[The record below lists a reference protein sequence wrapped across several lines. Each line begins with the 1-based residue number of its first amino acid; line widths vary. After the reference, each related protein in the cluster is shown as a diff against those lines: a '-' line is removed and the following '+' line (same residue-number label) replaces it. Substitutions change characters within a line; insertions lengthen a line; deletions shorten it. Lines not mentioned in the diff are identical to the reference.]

1 MLRMF
6 TRIFWKRAALICGT
20 SYLLFSLVAGVAL
33 AELQLRLHR
42 RPLHYRDY
50 IAAQLESKYQG
61 TMQDAEI
68 TAADGVKLKGWYLR
82 PAHDNGKDVVMLHGI
97 TDNREGMAG
106 FAPMLLDRGY
116 RILLVD
122 ARAHGESGGSVA
134 TYGLLDADDIHRWV
148 GWLYQEQRSSC
159 VYGFGESMGAA
170 LVLESLSIEPRFCA
184 VVAESAFSTFRSV
197 AYDRVAYYVHL
208 GPWFG
213 KTVGRLPIEVGL
225 LYTKLRYGLDLSKA
239 NPAQALAG
247 SITPVLLIHGS
258 ADTNILPHH
267 SELMAAR
274 FPNHVSLWEVNGAL
288 HTGAAATEPEHFREK
303 LVQWF
308 AMHPALEDDGS
319 HPPKT

>member
-1 MLRMF
+1 MF
-6 TRIFWKRAALICGT
+6 RRIRWKRAALICGLF
-20 SYLLFSLVAGVAL
+20 YLVFSLVAGVAL
-33 AELQLRLHR
+33 AELQLHLHR

-50 IAAQLESKYQG
+50 IAAQLASRYQG
-61 TMQDAEI
+61 NMQDAEI
-68 TAADGVKLKGWYLR
+68 TAADGVKLKGWFLR
-82 PAHDNGKDVVMLHGI
+82 PAHDNGKDVVMVHGI

-106 FAPMLLDRGY
+106 FAPMLLDKGY

-134 TYGLLDADDIHRWV
+134 TYGLFDADDIHRWV
-148 GWLYQEQRSSC
+148 DWLYRDQRSSC

-170 LVLESLSIEPRFCA
+170 LVLESLAVEHRFCA
-184 VVAESAFSTFRSV
+184 VVAESSFSTFRSV
-197 AYDRVAYYVHL
+197 AYDRVGYYAHL

-213 KTVGRLPIEVGL
+213 KTLGRLPVEVGL
-225 LYTKLRYGLDLSKA
+225 LYAKARYGLDLSKA
-239 NPAQALAG
+239 NPAQALAE

-274 FPNHVSLWEVNGAL
+274 FPNHVSLWEVNGAM
-288 HTGAAATEPEHFREK
+288 HTGAAATEPERFRDK

-308 AMHPALEDDGS
+308 AGHPAITGPGAN
-319 HPPKT
+319 HPKI